1 MLDRVERAV
10 VARRELLDDVSHEL
24 RTPITVVRG
33 HMELLDPSDHA
44 DVVDTRAL
52 VIDELDR
59 MGALVG
65 DLLELAR
72 ASDAVDPAPV
82 DLAALTDRVLDKAR
96 ALGEREWALDG
107 AARATCWADSARIT
121 QAWLQLAQNA
131 VQYSQEGT
139 AVGIGSSCDSEW
151 ARMWVR
157 DRGAGIAPQDI
168 DRVRRRFVRGAG
180 SERVSGSGLGL
191 SIVESIVRAHGGR
204 LDIEST
210 PGEGSTFTLVVP
222 LRPGG
227 ADPGGKP

>member
-1 MLDRVERAV
+1 M
-10 VARRELLDDVSHEL
+10 
-24 RTPITVVRG
+24 
-33 HMELLDPSDHA
+33 
-44 DVVDTRAL
+44 
-52 VIDELDR
+52 
-59 MGALVG
+59 
-65 DLLELAR
+65 
-72 ASDAVDPAPV
+72 
-82 DLAALTDRVLDKAR
+82 
-96 ALGEREWALDG
+96 
-107 AARATCWADSARIT
+107 
-121 QAWLQLAQNA
+121 
-131 VQYSQEGT
+131 
-139 AVGIGSSCDSEW
+139 GIGSSCDSEW

-191 SIVESIVRAHGGR
+191 SIVESIVRAHDGR